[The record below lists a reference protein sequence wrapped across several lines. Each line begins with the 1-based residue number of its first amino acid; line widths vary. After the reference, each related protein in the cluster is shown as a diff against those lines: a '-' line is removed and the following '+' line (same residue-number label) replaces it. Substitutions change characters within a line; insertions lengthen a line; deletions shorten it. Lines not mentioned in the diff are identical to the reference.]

1 MTEEACDCS
10 PEFCKTKDTSYNIHL
25 KNSCVHLDGTSHTL
39 DNSKNHSFLQKK
51 DLDIKKIN

>member
-10 PEFCKTKDTSYNIHL
+10 PEFCKTKDTSYNIHM

-39 DNSKNHSFLQKK
+39 DNSKK
-51 DLDIKKIN
+51 